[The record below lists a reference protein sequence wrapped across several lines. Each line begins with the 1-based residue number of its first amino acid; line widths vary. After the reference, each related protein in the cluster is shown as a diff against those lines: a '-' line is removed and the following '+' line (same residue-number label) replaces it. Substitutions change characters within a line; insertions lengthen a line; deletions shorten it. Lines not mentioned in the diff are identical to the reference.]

1 MGAAWKRHGKC
12 ELAFGE
18 KMDVAYF
25 SAFRRQTVKSYK
37 TDQSEKEG

>member
-1 MGAAWKRHGKC
+1 MGAAWKRYGKC

-25 SAFRRQTVKSYK
+25 GAFHRKNVKSYK
-37 TDQSEKEG
+37 TDESEKEG